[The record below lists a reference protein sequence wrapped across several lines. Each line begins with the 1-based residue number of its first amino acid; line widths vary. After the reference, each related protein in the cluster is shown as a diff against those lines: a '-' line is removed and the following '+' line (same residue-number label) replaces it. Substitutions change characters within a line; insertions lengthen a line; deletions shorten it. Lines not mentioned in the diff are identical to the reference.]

1 MAAPSRQTERTE
13 RSTEA
18 LLDAAAELIA
28 EGGLEAMTFAAIGQR
43 AGYSRGLVTA
53 RFGSRAGLVNA
64 LVRRTWGQLSVRREA
79 HARPEHSAIDSL
91 MSLVVSIRQYAVED
105 PRNVRALFAL
115 MFEALGPDEQLR
127 ERMSQFH
134 QGMRDDIAA
143 LVEAGRVDGS
153 INPAAD
159 PETTAVIFVAMFRG
173 LAYQWMLDPG
183 SVDLAKA
190 YDVIHQQV
198 GGALASTRQRA
209 AAG

>member
-1 MAAPSRQTERTE
+1 MPAPSRQAERTE

-64 LVRRTWGQLSVRREA
+64 LVRRTWGQFQVRRD
-79 HARPEHSAIDSL
+79 AITQPGQPAIEGL
-91 MSLVVSIRQYAVED
+91 MSLVVAIRQYAQED

-115 MFEALGPDEQLR
+115 MFEALGPDDALR
-127 ERMSQFH
+127 ERMMQFH
-134 QGMRDDIAA
+134 QGMRDDIAQ
-143 LVEAGRVDGS
+143 LVEAGRADGS
-153 INPAAD
+153 VRSSID
-159 PETTAVIFVAMFRG
+159 PESTAVIFVALFRG
-173 LAYQWMLDPG
+173 LAYQWMLDPV

-190 YDVIHQQV
+190 YDVIHRQV
-198 GGALASTRQRA
+198 GDALASDRHLSV
-209 AAG
+209 

>member
-1 MAAPSRQTERTE
+1 MPAPSRQAERTE

-64 LVRRTWGQLSVRREA
+64 LVRRTWGQFQVRRD
-79 HARPEHSAIDSL
+79 AITQPGQPAIESL
-91 MSLVVSIRQYAVED
+91 MSLVVAIRQYAQED

-115 MFEALGPDEQLR
+115 MFEALGPDDALR
-127 ERMSQFH
+127 ERMMQFH
-134 QGMRDDIAA
+134 QGMRDDIAQ
-143 LVEAGRVDGS
+143 LVEAGRADGS
-153 INPAAD
+153 VRSSID
-159 PETTAVIFVAMFRG
+159 PESTAVIFVALFRG
-173 LAYQWMLDPG
+173 LAYQWMLDPV

-190 YDVIHQQV
+190 YDVIHHQV
-198 GGALASTRQRA
+198 GGALASDRHLSA
-209 AAG
+209 